1 MTETIGGL
9 ALMVAVLFGWALVFS
24 AQRSAGKREILCHET
39 RYLVTAIRTGSITAS
54 RRAVNGIT
62 EGTEGKQG
70 FPLRDSHSCL
80 HPPIVLQSWLG

>member
-62 EGTEGKQG
+62 EGTEGKHYGSVRRTISGLAEVLPPG
-70 FPLRDSHSCL
+70 F
-80 HPPIVLQSWLG
+80 